1 MGREAVEGEFPCL
14 DKVLGWI
21 EKRKNVARGDG
32 ASAGDGRWGP
42 GESIVRT
49 GFLLF
54 LSEYSS
60 MPSSMQLCI
69 FNHLLTPSRMVLRM
83 ELDYLSALK
92 YVCSHLRRRRGK
104 ISPGLRCLVESL
116 PASTFIPCER

>member
-42 GESIVRT
+42 GESIV
-49 GFLLF
+49 
-54 LSEYSS
+54 

-69 FNHLLTPSRMVLRM
+69 FNHL
-83 ELDYLSALK
+83 
-92 YVCSHLRRRRGK
+92 
-104 ISPGLRCLVESL
+104 RCLRPL
-116 PASTFIPCER
+116 AYFYGWN